1 MLDGAFEHGYSLLCN
16 LYASAK
22 LRKEMEEARLKKD
35 GTIAALLRE
44 QADRDRQL
52 NQQSMDTILKM
63 FKEESERKQ
72 KELDRLQRE
81 LDELNNKSGGCVI
94 L

>member
-16 LYASAK
+16 LYASAQ
-22 LRKEMEEARLKKD
+22 LRKEMEEAMLKKD

-44 QADRDRQL
+44 QADKDHQL
-52 NQQSMDTILKM
+52 NQQLMETIQKM